1 MANRGGAGIKRSDA
15 IMTGQAEDEPE
26 VVIGS
31 REQLLHLLAEA
42 SEIEHSLMC
51 SYLYAAFSLK
61 RAGEPGLSPPEA
73 EAVER
78 WRKTIMGVAV
88 EEMGHLL
95 MVANLTVAVGGRP
108 HFARPNFP
116 IAPGYFPS
124 GVVVR
129 LSGFSPD
136 TLDHFIFLERPVGVE
151 EEDGDTYDQRE
162 YARDQAR
169 PGLMPS
175 AQDYATIGHLYEAI
189 RRNLQALHARHGEAG
204 LFIGPPEAQVGPG
217 IVDLA
222 GVETIANLD
231 AAFRA
236 IDLIV
241 EQGEGS
247 PADREESHYR
257 SFVQIRR
264 ELDMLGTANPDFA
277 AAWPVADNPVL
288 RQPPEPDDKVL
299 ISETSAAQTLDFACA
314 SYGLLLRVMGQAFAR
329 PGHARHADQE
339 TLMGAA
345 FDLMHVL
352 GAAASKLARLPA
364 NPDHPGITAG
374 MTFTMLRGVEP
385 LVDGTAEG
393 IMIREQLEALASA
406 QLSADLTDPLK
417 ALAASFELRAETLRR
432 TENRVDR
439 A

>member
-1 MANRGGAGIKRSDA
+1 MEPGHADHDKPMSGETS
-15 IMTGQAEDEPE
+15 AEPD

-42 SEIEHSLMC
+42 SEIEHTLMC

-61 RAGEPGLSPPEA
+61 REGDPGLSQSEGA
-73 EAVER
+73 AVER
-78 WRKTIMGVAV
+78 WRKAIMGVAI

-124 GVVVR
+124 GVVIR
-129 LSGFSPD
+129 LSGFSSD
-136 TLDHFIFLERPVGVE
+136 TLDHFIFLERPVGIQA
-151 EEDGDTYDQRE
+151 DDAAAYDQDD

-175 AQDYATIGHLYEAI
+175 AQDYGTIGHLYEAI
-189 RRNLQALHARHGEAG
+189 RRNLKALAGRLGEDG
-204 LFIGPPEAQVGPG
+204 LFLGSPDAQLGPTAIDLEG
-217 IVDLA
+217 IEVI
-222 GVETIANLD
+222 ETLD
-231 AAFRA
+231 DALRA

-257 SFVQIRR
+257 SFVQVRE
-264 ELDMLGTANPDFA
+264 ELDALSAKNRAFA
-277 AAWPVADNPVL
+277 SAWPVADNPVL
-288 RQPPEPDDKVL
+288 RMPPEPDDKVFV
-299 ISETSAAQTLDFACA
+299 SHPEAARTLDFACA
-314 SYGLLLRVMGQAFAR
+314 SYGLLLRVLGQAFAR
-329 PGHARHADQE
+329 VGPHKVADQKA
-339 TLMGAA
+339 LMAAA

-352 GAAASKLARLPA
+352 GSSAGLLVQLPA
-364 NPDHPGITAG
+364 SEDAVGVHAG

-385 LVDGTAEG
+385 LAAGIAEAR
-393 IMIREQLEALASA
+393 IIREQLEALAGAPVPAGLTAPLAGLAKSFK
-406 QLSADLTDPLK
+406 LSAERSRPGTSSARGK
-417 ALAASFELRAETLRR
+417 
-432 TENRVDR
+432 
-439 A
+439 